1 MGRWTDELQCGQM
14 GRWIN
19 ELVGEWMEG
28 RMDKILKTCFQEYK
42 FWLGPQNIRE
52 EKGFIDSGLGLGR
65 WNLERQKGKMQ
76 GNLVYIGTVSMSSAV
91 HSARYGC

>member
-1 MGRWTDELQCGQM
+1 M
-14 GRWIN
+14 
-19 ELVGEWMEG
+19 
-28 RMDKILKTCFQEYK
+28 
-42 FWLGPQNIRE
+42 GPQNIRE
-52 EKGFIDSGLGLGR
+52 EKGFIVSGLGLGR